1 MLINEISERTN
12 WTYYGEARR
21 LVLEVIQ
28 NICIVDLAPHNKN
41 EVEVILDGTAAP
53 RVDNPDI

>member
-41 EVEVILDGTAAP
+41 EVEVILDGTAVP